1 MIRSAFESYAM
12 PGDRRPVGA
21 TAGAMFVHRFWA
33 ASYAHVSLSYVL
45 LIVWPPNRIVRA
57 DCASYAMP
65 CLDRA
70 DGCWSGSRFV
80 QVFAKKSYPHVSFAY
95 VPSYRV
101 PTHPPNR
108 IVCRDPLSYAAR
120 KRCVA
125 SGCPA
130 GCRFVHV
137 FDSKSYS
144 HVSKGELSSPMP
156 PYSTKRST
164 RESYAKPPW

>member
-1 MIRSAFESYAM
+1 
-12 PGDRRPVGA
+12 
-21 TAGAMFVHRFWA
+21 MFVHRFWA

-45 LIVWPPNRIVRA
+45 SIVWPPKRIVRA

-70 DGCWSGSRFV
+70 DGCSDGVRFV
-80 QVFAKKSYPHVSFAY
+80 HVFDEKSYPHVPLEY
-95 VPSYRV
+95 VPSLMV
-101 PTHPPNR
+101 PLHPPKR

-130 GCRFVHV
+130 GCKFVHV
-137 FDSKSYS
+137 FDSKSYA
-144 HVSKGELSSPMP
+144 HVSLLASSVPSQP
-156 PYSTKRST
+156 P
-164 RESYAKPPW
+164 